1 MLFGPPLAALSER
14 LIKRLYREAEHA
26 PDDFSDAR
34 GSVLIIG
41 FGRFGQVVS
50 QCFLAQHVDVTIIDN
65 DVEMIQSACRF
76 GFKIYYGDGTRLD
89 VLRAAG
95 AGRAR
100 LIAVCVDKSEVA
112 NKIVDLVK
120 SQFSYAKLFVR
131 SYDRRHTLDLIAKGV
146 DYEIRETLE
155 SAVGFGTA
163 ALAAIGVDAATVD
176 SVIEDIRTR
185 DKETA
190 SHCRSPAALLP
201 ASTCCTV
208 RGCSLS
214 RSPARAAPRARSTRM
229 PRKSSRARANIRG
242 DYPRRG
248 AVSTIALPASTNT
261 TPSAAASVH

>member
-1 MLFGPPLAALSER
+1 
-14 LIKRLYREAEHA
+14 
-26 PDDFSDAR
+26 
-34 GSVLIIG
+34 
-41 FGRFGQVVS
+41 
-50 QCFLAQHVDVTIIDN
+50 
-65 DVEMIQSACRF
+65 MIQSAGRF

-155 SAVGFGTA
+155 SAVGFGSA

-185 DKETA
+185 DKD
-190 SHCRSPAALLP
+190 RLALQVAGGRLP
-201 ASTCCTV
+201 A
-208 RGCSLS
+208 R
-214 RSPARAAPRARSTRM
+214 RAAPPQGGNPSAHRPAPCRAPAQPGCRGSHH
-229 PRKSSRARANIRG
+229 AGRANSG
-242 DYPRRG
+242 
-248 AVSTIALPASTNT
+248 
-261 TPSAAASVH
+261 